1 MNLIS
6 HLNLKQNNW
15 VEIKDGASGT
25 YINNS
30 QIKFQIAMLK
40 SSLCNYS
47 EAYILAKGIITV
59 ANTAATDVDAN
70 NTNKTEIFKNCALST
85 NCKAILNNTQLD
97 NAKEIDIVIAVYN
110 LLEYSNNYSKSS
122 GSLFQYY
129 RDEPALNND
138 GAIVG
143 YADNHATDSFKF

>member
-1 MNLIS
+1 
-6 HLNLKQNNW
+6 
-15 VEIKDGASGT
+15 
-25 YINNS
+25 
-30 QIKFQIAMLK
+30 MLK

-70 NTNKTEIFKNCALST
+70 NTNKTEIFKNNCKLIAT
-85 NCKAILNNTQLD
+85 NCKAILNNAQLD

-129 RDEPALNND
+129 RDEPAVNND

-143 YADNHATDSFKF
+143 FADNHATDSFKF